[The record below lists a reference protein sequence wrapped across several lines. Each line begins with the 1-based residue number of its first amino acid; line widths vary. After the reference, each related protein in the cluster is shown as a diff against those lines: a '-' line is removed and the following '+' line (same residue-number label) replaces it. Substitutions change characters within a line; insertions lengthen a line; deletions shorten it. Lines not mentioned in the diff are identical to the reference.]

1 MRGVITA
8 PKRVVTGAFTLL
20 FSFPSDI
27 PLTPAD
33 IKVETIEGDALGHVK
48 DSFGGSGKH
57 YHLLCY
63 LPDARAGKS
72 RFSVTKAGVRVE
84 PVIVEY
90 DTVRTVIV
98 TWGTPVK
105 RNRKIDI
112 PVTFDASIKR
122 LRKQHFRVSEPMS
135 YQLYGQG
142 DTYELVVSPARAVK
156 RFRVTI
162 SGTIEKIN
170 GLRADIQ
177 ENQLTVTSDQ

>member
-20 FSFPSDI
+20 FSFPSDT

-33 IKVETIEGDALGHVK
+33 IKVETIEGDALGHTK

-84 PVIVEY
+84 PVVVEY
-90 DTVRTVIV
+90 DTVRTVIA

-112 PVTFDASIKR
+112 PVTLDASIKR
-122 LRKQHFRVSEPMS
+122 LRKQHFRVSEPRS
-135 YQLYGQG
+135 PYQFYGQG
-142 DTYELVVSPARAVK
+142 DTYELVVSPSRAVK
-156 RFRVTI
+156 HFRVTI
-162 SGTIEKIN
+162 SGTVQKTN
-170 GLRADIQ
+170 GLEVVIKRNSL
-177 ENQLTVTSDQ
+177 EVEV

>member
-33 IKVETIEGDALGHVK
+33 IKVETIEGDALGHAK
-48 DSFGGSGKH
+48 DSFGGSGNH

-63 LPDARAGKS
+63 PPDARAGKS
-72 RFSVTKAGVRVE
+72 RFSVDRTGVRVE
-84 PVIVEY
+84 PVVVEY
-90 DTVRTVIV
+90 DTVRTVIA

-112 PVTFDASIKR
+112 PVSFDAPIKR
-122 LRKQHFRVSEPMS
+122 LRKQHFRVSEPRS
-135 YQLYGQG
+135 PYQLYGQG
-142 DTYELVVSPARAVK
+142 DTYDLVVSPARAVT
-156 RFRVTI
+156 RFQVTI
-162 SGTIEKIN
+162 SGTIEKTN
-170 GLRADIQ
+170 GLRANI
-177 ENQLTVTSDQ
+177 EAVSLAVEV

>member
-20 FSFPSDI
+20 FSFPSDV
-27 PLTPAD
+27 PLTKTD
-33 IKVETIEGDALGHVK
+33 IKVETLEGDALGHAK
-48 DSFGGSGKH
+48 DTFGGSGKH

-72 RFSVTKAGVRVE
+72 RFSVAKTGVRVE

-90 DTVRTVIV
+90 DTVRTAIA
-98 TWGTPVK
+98 TWGTPVQ
-105 RNRKIDI
+105 RNRKIEI

-122 LRKQHFRVSEPMS
+122 LRKQHFQVSEPMP

-142 DTYELVVSPARAVK
+142 DAYELVVCPSRAVT
-156 RFRVTI
+156 RFQITI
-162 SGTIEKIN
+162 SGTVQKNNELAVAIPLNTLEV
-170 GLRADIQ
+170 D
-177 ENQLTVTSDQ
+177 V